1 MRAEFSLVQPARHRL
16 LEDAAAKPASAGD
29 DEDTTFARGAARAN
43 KAKQRLVRLI
53 LAKPMQVEPRLD
65 PLLTALQSFRVG
77 AVDTGK
83 SVERNRLR

>member
-1 MRAEFSLVQPARHRL
+1 MRAELSLVQPARHRF

-29 DEDTTFARGAARAN
+29 DEDTTFARATAGAN
-43 KAKQRLVRLI
+43 KAKQRPVRLV
-53 LAKPMQVEPRLD
+53 LAKPVQIEPRLD

-83 SVERNRLR
+83 SVERDRLR